1 MANSADNQ
9 VSRYANSRLTRKDFG
24 SDFVF
29 GAATSAYQVE
39 GAYKQSGKAMS
50 NWDVFS
56 ICQPG
61 KIKDGSNGCVAIG
74 QCHRYKDDVALMK
87 KMGLDAYRFSI
98 SWARILPGGRLSAG
112 VNKDGVKY
120 YSDLI
125 DSLLLAGIEP
135 YVTVF
140 HFDVPNCLEEQYGGF
155 LSHRIVQD
163 FGEFAEVCFFE
174 FGDRVKHWITI
185 NEPWSFTHNGYIT
198 GSFPPSHGS
207 NTETRIVRHRVAHGV
222 DRTILG
228 GNPSTEPYI
237 VAHHLILAHAKAVD
251 VYRKNYQGVQGGKI
265 GMTNMTTWFDPLYDT
280 EEDIAAAERAV
291 EFMWG
296 WFVSPMVTG
305 DYPAVMRERVG
316 HRLPTFNA
324 EETKLV
330 KGSYDFIGMNYYTS
344 NYAAYKATPPGTR
357 PTYYT
362 DQEVDFF
369 GGIYKLLKYTRDKDN
384 NPLIYITENGAD
396 EKNDRSLAITDA
408 RVDKTR
414 VKYHQD
420 HLAFV
425 KKAMDDKDG
434 PVNVKAY
441 FVWSMFDNY
450 EWAEGYTVRFG
461 LFLVDYVNELGR
473 YPKSSAIWYMNF
485 LHNVLHPPA
494 KRQVEEIEEDNNNS
508 TTRKRIKQY

>member
-1 MANSADNQ
+1 MANKDNRCRGTQ
-9 VSRYANSRLTRKDFG
+9 QMRLIRKDFG
-24 SDFVF
+24 AILSLVRYIL
-29 GAATSAYQVE
+29 SVE

-135 YVTVF
+135 YVTIF

-207 NTETRIVRHRVAHGV
+207 NTETRIVRHRVARGV

-251 VYRKNYQGVQGGKI
+251 GVQGGKI
-265 GMTNMTTWFDPLYDT
+265 GMTNMTTWFNPLYDT

-296 WFVSPMVTG
+296 C
-305 DYPAVMRERVG
+305 
-316 HRLPTFNA
+316 
-324 EETKLV
+324 
-330 KGSYDFIGMNYYTS
+330 

-369 GGIYKLLKYTRDKDN
+369 FERDGILIGEQAGSDWLYIVPGGIYKLLKYTRDKYN
-384 NPLIYITENGAD
+384 NPLIYITENGVD

-408 RVDKTR
+408 RIDKTR

-508 TTRKRIKQY
+508 SATVKRIKRY